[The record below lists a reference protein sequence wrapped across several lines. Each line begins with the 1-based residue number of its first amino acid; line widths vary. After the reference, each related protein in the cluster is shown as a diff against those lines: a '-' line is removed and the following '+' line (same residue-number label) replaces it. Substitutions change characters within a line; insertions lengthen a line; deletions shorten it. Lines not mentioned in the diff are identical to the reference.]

1 MRRGE
6 NDLLYVDKDGQVH
19 FPDDWTE
26 EAKVTWFNNVLSA
39 GKNRNTPSTVP
50 VVKIKGIY
58 GLKRGEPWVDSKGM
72 AHFPDN
78 WTEDQKMDWLLEN
91 QTFQA

>member
-39 GKNRNTPSTVP
+39 GTDENTPSTVP
-50 VVKIKGIY
+50 VVKIKGVY
-58 GLKRGEPWVDSKGM
+58 GLTQREWPTSPTTGQR
-72 AHFPDN
+72 
-78 WTEDQKMDWLLEN
+78 TRR
-91 QTFQA
+91 